1 MQQIRPSG
9 SFQILPPVI
18 KNLIIIN
25 VLVFLAKIGLENVGI
40 DLDYYLGLFYW
51 KSPYFRVWQPI
62 THLFMHGN
70 FTHLLFNMFALWMM
84 GNTVETYL
92 GAKKFMI
99 LYLISG
105 LGAAFCQ
112 LMVYHFQLAELVE
125 MMKLYPQ
132 EYAEFYYHPNFPLNT
147 PMVGASGAVF
157 GVLFAFGYMFPNAMI
172 YLYFAIPIR
181 AKYFVAIYAA
191 IELFSGIRN
200 SVGDNVAH
208 FAHLGGM
215 VFAFFLLAYWKRRG
229 KLFLR

>member
-1 MQQIRPSG
+1 
-9 SFQILPPVI
+9 
-18 KNLIIIN
+18 
-25 VLVFLAKIGLENVGI
+25 
-40 DLDYYLGLFYW
+40 
-51 KSPYFRVWQPI
+51 
-62 THLFMHGN
+62 MHAN

-92 GAKKFMI
+92 GQKKFII

-112 LMVYHFQLAELVE
+112 LMVYNYHVMEYS
-125 MMKLYPQ
+125 KLLEIYPNNPEAYMGLQ
-132 EYAEFYYHPNFPLNT
+132 TYLSI
-147 PMVGASGAVF
+147 PMIGASGAVF

-191 IELFSGIRN
+191 LELFAGFRN
-200 SVGDNVAH
+200 AVGDNVAH

-215 VFAFFLLAYWKRRG
+215 VFAFFLLAYWKRTG
-229 KLFLR
+229 KLYLR